1 MEYMSVAE
9 ADQKWGLTLRS
20 VQIHCE
26 KGNIPGVTMQGK
38 AWQIPADAERPRRDS
53 RKFISAKHDFI
64 LPAINFLLP
73 TINFRRTRRR
83 LADGFYDD

>member
-38 AWQIPADAERPRRDS
+38 A
-53 RKFISAKHDFI
+53 
-64 LPAINFLLP
+64 
-73 TINFRRTRRR
+73 
-83 LADGFYDD
+83 